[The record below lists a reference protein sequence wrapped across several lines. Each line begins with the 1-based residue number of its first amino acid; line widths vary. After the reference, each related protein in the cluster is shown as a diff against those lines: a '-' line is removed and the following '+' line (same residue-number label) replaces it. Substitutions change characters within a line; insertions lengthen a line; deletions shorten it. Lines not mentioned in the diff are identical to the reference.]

1 MTDDVDTRAIT
12 RRLREDG
19 SLIGVL
25 STDQSQTDNELL
37 EMAKKWKIVGMLKL
51 YQAAMCNVLER
62 SDFFFMHTSV
72 SISTDEPK

>member
-1 MTDDVDTRAIT
+1 VDTRAIT

-37 EMAKKWKIVGMLKL
+37 EMAQKWKIVGMLKL
-51 YQAAMCNVLER
+51 HQSAMSLKELTF
-62 SDFFFMHTSV
+62 FFFMHTSV